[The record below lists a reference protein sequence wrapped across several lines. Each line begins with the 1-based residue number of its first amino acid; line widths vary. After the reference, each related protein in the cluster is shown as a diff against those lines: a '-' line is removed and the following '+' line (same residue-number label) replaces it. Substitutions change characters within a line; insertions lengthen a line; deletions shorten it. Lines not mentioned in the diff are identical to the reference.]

1 MDLRDHMI
9 TVYYTK
15 NNEFRKLAKNG
26 DFKKVWRD
34 TKFMW
39 ISAVNPS
46 TEDYAELGLY
56 LSVDSKSL
64 ARVLE
69 QSQRGRYH
77 RFYDYSAFHVPTMVA
92 KPVLHAEPALVLLGE
107 KMVATI
113 GKSIPPD
120 AIVEVEETL
129 RNLVAGEQEVDPSLV
144 AVRIVQEII
153 ERNFLIINNIEQA
166 TKELEARYADIN
178 ISVLLSEI
186 QRIRSLQNEFYQHLT
201 VQRHF
206 IDMMLQHVPR
216 YLQLSEELRALLD
229 VTISEIERQQQALEI
244 NGRNL
249 NDLVSL
255 HSILLANR
263 LNHIIVILTAITV
276 TVAIPSLVAN
286 LLGMYNVFWPFPLFY
301 LPNGFPVYTWQVQF
315 LIIIPTILIPLI
327 WVIRKGWVQISSR
340 EPQSK

>member
-1 MDLRDHMI
+1 MI
-9 TVYYTK
+9 TVYFTK
-15 NNEFRKLAKNG
+15 NNEFRKLAKDG

-34 TKFMW
+34 TEFMW
-39 ISAVNPS
+39 ISAVDPS
-46 TEDYAELGLY
+46 TEEYTELGLF
-56 LSVDSKSL
+56 LSVDPKSL
-64 ARVLE
+64 VRVLE
-69 QSQRGRYH
+69 QSTRGRYH
-77 RFYDYSAFHVPTMVA
+77 RFYAYSAFHVPTMVA
-92 KPVLHAEPALVLLGE
+92 KPVQHAIPVLVLLGE

-120 AIVEVEETL
+120 AIVEVEETV
-129 RNLVAGEQEVDPSLV
+129 RNLVAGEQEADPSLV

-153 ERNFLIINNIEQA
+153 ERNIPIIDEIEQA

-178 ISVLLSEI
+178 INVLLTEI

-201 VQRHF
+201 TQRHF

-301 LPNGFPVYTWQVQF
+301 LPNGVPIYTWQVQF
-315 LIIIPTILIPLI
+315 LIMIPAILIPLI
-327 WVIRKGWVQISSR
+327 WVIRKGWIHISPR
-340 EPQSK
+340 KPQSK